1 MNITIK
7 SPNQISSK
15 IIKNNRIGN
24 KIIGKEEININGL
37 NINGALHSINSE
49 EKLFTNCVKSYE
61 KKIYKEIKEIFDD
74 LYFGKASIEDK
85 FILLSNE
92 RENRAKEERL
102 EDIIKESLNINKI
115 PSLMKF
121 KPKHK
126 KSDKTLDGV
135 RIYVHYDINTE
146 EFYLYL
152 VDLYHLGIDGYN
164 DNLGKYD
171 LKNRYKVN
179 SENKKC
185 ISKIADDYM

>member
-15 IIKNNRIGN
+15 IIKNNRIGT

-37 NINGALHSINSE
+37 NINGALHSINFE

>member
-1 MNITIK
+1 
-7 SPNQISSK
+7 
-15 IIKNNRIGN
+15 
-24 KIIGKEEININGL
+24 
-37 NINGALHSINSE
+37 
-49 EKLFTNCVKSYE
+49 
-61 KKIYKEIKEIFDD
+61 
-74 LYFGKASIEDK
+74 
-85 FILLSNE
+85 
-92 RENRAKEERL
+92 
-102 EDIIKESLNINKI
+102 
-115 PSLMKF
+115 MKF

>member
-49 EKLFTNCVKSYE
+49 EKLFTNSVKSYE